1 MLLKQGIIPVHTVG
15 NCHQEATSG
24 LLYHCLREESSDTLF
39 GSGSSSHLNNRT
51 TLFVLQY
58 CMLLFILCTYYFRF
72 KRVLPLPSESWQE
85 MCGNVFCHGDA
96 NFAAD
101 TLAPKVDDC
110 FISKM
115 DYVLHSSVLKNNKV
129 KYGSRV
135 DYEIFQGLYRT
146 YCPSNCPQIINRYM
160 SL

>member
-1 MLLKQGIIPVHTVG
+1 MEWTFSKWFVMKKWSSQLATICGACFFLCDCWAWHSYSWVIFLLHFSI
-15 NCHQEATSG
+15 NCRH
-24 LLYHCLREESSDTLF
+24 
-39 GSGSSSHLNNRT
+39 N
-51 TLFVLQY
+51 
-58 CMLLFILCTYYFRF
+58 FILFSFFFNWIAGKVLNTELI
-72 KRVLPLPSESWQE
+72 VLPLPSESWQE

-129 KYGSRV
+129 KYGSNV
-135 DYEIFQGLYRT
+135 DYEILQGLYST
-146 YCPSNCPQIINRYM
+146 YCPSNY
-160 SL
+160 L